1 MNYQQIIESLNGL
14 KAEDFDFNRAEADGQ
29 QRLYWLTDEL
39 LQQPNPERAIPAL
52 FAVMER
58 MPDVD
63 LGSPGPLVHTLEKI
77 NSYESGLV
85 ASLHRTPCLL
95 SVWMVNRV
103 LNATKNSERR
113 QSWLNLLDS
122 VAKNPAT
129 VPEVRQAALG
139 FIKFQKDNVK

>member
-1 MNYQQIIESLNGL
+1 MNYRQIIESLNGL
-14 KAEDFDFNRAEADGQ
+14 KAEDFDLNRAEADGQ
-29 QRLYWLTDEL
+29 QRLHSLTNEL

-77 NSYESGLV
+77 RTYERELV
-85 ASLHRTPCLL
+85 ASLHRTPCPLT
-95 SVWMVNRV
+95 VWMVNRV
-103 LNATKNSERR
+103 LNATKNSEQR

-122 VAKNPAT
+122 VAKNPAAI
-129 VPEVRQAALG
+129 PEVRQAALG
-139 FIKFQKDNVK
+139 FIKYQKENSK